1 MRDFD
6 GKFVEADGETGLMR
20 ARSSGRENKRRDGG
34 RGKGLRIH
42 DEGERGGGWGEAESG
57 WWGFLY
63 RRLDIRHRRWGEN
76 ESGGEQ
82 RRRFCGGGG

>member
-20 ARSSGRENKRRDGG
+20 ARSSGREHERRDWG

-42 DEGERGGGWGEAESG
+42 DEGEWGGWGEAESG
-57 WWGFLY
+57 WWGVF
-63 RRLDIRHRRWGEN
+63 ISS
-76 ESGGEQ
+76 SGHTPSPLGRE
-82 RRRFCGGGG
+82 